1 MATKDELLNQVQK
14 KYSVISIEEKGKTAR
29 DKIQEYDLWYN
40 DNGIVKYRRLHIFED
55 ENGNT
60 YWYGENP
67 IPQTTEPVET
77 FDTKVRNKAK
87 DVISK
92 NENIK
97 HIKIDDIDTIMERA
111 TATVYV
117 DVSGVIKEKM
127 AVIYKNQDNT
137 ISFEILE

>member
-1 MATKDELLNQVQK
+1 MSVLKNLLNRIK
-14 KYSVISIEEKGKTAR
+14 DSFDVIELVERGTTAG

-40 DNGIVKYRRLHIFED
+40 DNGIVRYKRLHIFED
-55 ENGNT
+55 KNKNA

-67 IPQTTEPVET
+67 IPQTTKPIET

-97 HIKIDDIDTIMERA
+97 HIKIDDIDIIMERA

-117 DVSGVIKEKM
+117 DVSGVIKEKK
-127 AVIYKNQDNT
+127 AVLYKNQDNT

>member
-1 MATKDELLNQVQK
+1 MATKDELLNQIEE
-14 KYSVISIEEKGKTAR
+14 KYSVISIEEKGKTAG

-40 DNGIVKYRRLHIFED
+40 DNGIVRYRRLHIFED
-55 ENGNT
+55 NKGNA

-67 IPQTTEPVET
+67 ILQTTEPVET

-97 HIKIDDIDTIMERA
+97 HIKIDDIDIIMERA

-117 DVSGVIKEKM
+117 DVSGVIKEKK
-127 AVIYKNQDNT
+127 ATIYKNQDNT

>member
-1 MATKDELLNQVQK
+1 MTSKTDLLGQVQK
-14 KYSVISIEEKGKTAR
+14 KYSVISIEEKGKTAG

-40 DNGIVKYRRLHIFED
+40 DNGIVRYRRLHIFED
-55 ENGNT
+55 ENGNA

-67 IPQTTEPVET
+67 IPEDSGTVET
-77 FDTKVRNKAK
+77 FDNKIRNKAK

-97 HIKIDDIDTIMERA
+97 HIKIDDVDPVLERA

-117 DVSGVIKEKM
+117 DVSGTVKEKK
-127 AVIYKNQDNT
+127 AVIYKNQDDT